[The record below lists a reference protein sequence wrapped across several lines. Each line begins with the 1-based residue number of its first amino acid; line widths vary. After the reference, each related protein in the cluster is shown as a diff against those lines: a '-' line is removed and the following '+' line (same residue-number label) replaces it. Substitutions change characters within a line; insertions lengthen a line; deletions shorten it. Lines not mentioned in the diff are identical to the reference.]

1 MVMHDAEPTN
11 LKETEMKIIVKEA
24 LVGKENLTTEEL
36 AELAREIDARVQEE
50 FQKLCKLFDIEDN
63 A

>member
-1 MVMHDAEPTN
+1 
-11 LKETEMKIIVKEA
+11 MKIIVKEA

-50 FQKLCKLFDIEDN
+50 FQKLCKLFDIESE
-63 A
+63 